1 VRTGAH
7 RQGCDV
13 KAPPVGPQPLCIR
26 IVAARL
32 TVALFGLA
40 GDKAFGPCRG
50 LRSDNLARNAVP
62 LEAVEFGGL
71 HQAGVYRSISQDACV
86 SSRKTVAEPVCI
98 LAVGAVYF
106 AGRNDG
112 GPEWKVES

>member
-1 VRTGAH
+1 M
-7 RQGCDV
+7 GCAFSCHPTPRPD
-13 KAPPVGPQPLCIR
+13 APNLVTQ
-26 IVAARL
+26 
-32 TVALFGLA
+32 
-40 GDKAFGPCRG
+40 
-50 LRSDNLARNAVP
+50 RSA
-62 LEAVEFGGL
+62 LEAVEFRGL

>member
-1 VRTGAH
+1 VSTGAH
-7 RQGCDV
+7 LQGCDV
-13 KAPPVGPQPLCIR
+13 KAPPVGLQPLCVR

-40 GDKAFGPCRG
+40 GDKAFGPCRD
-50 LRSDNLARNAVP
+50 LRNDNLARNAVP
-62 LEAVEFGGL
+62 SKPLNSAAF

>member
-1 VRTGAH
+1 
-7 RQGCDV
+7 V
-13 KAPPVGPQPLCIR
+13 KAQPVGLQPLCIR
-26 IVAARL
+26 IVAAR
-32 TVALFGLA
+32 TQ
-40 GDKAFGPCRG
+40 
-50 LRSDNLARNAVP
+50 RSA

-86 SSRKTVAEPVCI
+86 SSRKTVAASVCI
-98 LAVGAVYF
+98 LAVGAVCF

>member
-1 VRTGAH
+1 MRTGAH
-7 RQGCDV
+7 LQGCDV
-13 KAPPVGPQPLCIR
+13 KAPPVGLPPLCVR

-40 GDKAFGPCRG
+40 GDQAFGPCRD
-50 LRSDNLARNAVP
+50 LRNDNLARNAVA

-71 HQAGVYRSISQDACV
+71 RQAGADRSISQDACV